1 MIIGYKGIVKIVNNL
16 VNNRD
21 YWICIYLG
29 GDYEFFCD
37 KVYVVNFSIYWKNI
51 LECIFN
57 F

>member
-29 GDYEFFCD
+29 GDYEFLCD
-37 KVYVVNFSIYWKNI
+37 KV
-51 LECIFN
+51 
-57 F
+57 